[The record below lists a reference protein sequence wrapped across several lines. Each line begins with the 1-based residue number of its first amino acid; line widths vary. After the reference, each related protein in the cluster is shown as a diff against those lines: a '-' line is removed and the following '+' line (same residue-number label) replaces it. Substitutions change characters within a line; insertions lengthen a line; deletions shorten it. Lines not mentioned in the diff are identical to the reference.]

1 MIELVKNYGY
11 LGAFIVSLLG
21 NATIFIPI
29 PFALVIYICGSFLNP
44 LILGLVT
51 GTASTIGELTSYIL
65 GIGGRKVIEAKY
77 GHRLDSVG
85 KLIGRYGMLVI
96 FLFALLP
103 LPDDLLLIPLGMIK
117 YDLRKLITAMFL
129 GKTIM
134 CLVIAYAGF
143 FSFSSIKGVFE
154 TGGTFSDIAS
164 VVLLVLVII
173 AILRVD
179 WEDLADRAQGLGEK

>member
-1 MIELVKNYGY
+1 MMELVKNYGY

-21 NATIFIPI
+21 NASIFIPV
-29 PFALVIYICGSFLNP
+29 PFALVIYVCGSFLNP

-51 GTASTIGELTSYIL
+51 GTASTIGESTAYFI
-65 GIGGRKVIEAKY
+65 GRGGRKVIDAKY
-77 GHRLDSVG
+77 GHRLDSVR
-85 KLIGRYGMLVI
+85 KLIGRYGMLAI

-117 YDLRKLITAMFL
+117 YDVGKLMTAMFL

-134 CLVIAYAGF
+134 CLVVAYAGYY
-143 FSFSSIKGVFE
+143 SFSSVRGVFE
-154 TGGTFSDIAS
+154 TGGTFSEIAS

>member
-1 MIELVKNYGY
+1 MMELVKNHGY
-11 LGAFIVSLLG
+11 LGAFIVTLLG

-29 PFALVIYICGSFLNP
+29 PFTLAIYLCGSFLNP

-51 GTASTIGELTSYIL
+51 GAASTIGELSAYIV
-65 GIGGRKVIEAKY
+65 GRGGRKIIEAKY
-77 GHRLDSVG
+77 GHRLDSVRR
-85 KLIGRYGMLVI
+85 LIGRYGMLVI

-117 YDLRKLITAMFL
+117 YNVWKLITAMFL

-134 CLVIAYAGF
+134 CLIIAYAGF
-143 FSFSSIKGVFE
+143 YSFSSVRGVFE
-154 TGGTFSDIAS
+154 TGGTLGEIAS

-173 AILRVD
+173 VILRVD
-179 WEDLADRAQGLGEK
+179 WEDLADRAHGLGEK